1 MFIIDYEEK
10 GYNISGYD
18 ESGYEGSGYDE
29 SGYEELELNTNHT
42 EINNKPIDNSK
53 LYIILLISI
62 GVICC
67 FPIFAGFM
75 NVLYNGTKNC
85 LNISVNKTKKIYYWI
100 RNYSMKICDCYP
112 KNIYMLNENNI
123 VELNN
128 KFVDNNTCSI
138 CIDEINKKKI
148 TLKKCNHT
156 FHKNCILQW
165 IRSNYE
171 NNIIPCCP
179 VCRNNIYDN
188 EDLYTILNKLH
199 DYNII
204 SIPDN
209 SNNNYSISIDYS
221 SDSSTY
227 SDYA

>member
-1 MFIIDYEEK
+1 MFIIYYEKKE
-10 GYNISGYD
+10 YNIN
-18 ESGYEGSGYDE
+18 GYDE

-42 EINNKPIDNSK
+42 EINNKQINNLK
-53 LYIILLISI
+53 LYIIILISI

-67 FPIFAGFM
+67 FLLCVGFKK
-75 NVLYNGTKNC
+75 VLYNGTKNC
-85 LNISVNKTKKIYYWI
+85 LNISVNKTKKLYYWI

-112 KNIYMLNENNI
+112 KNIYMLDENNI

-138 CIDEINKKKI
+138 CIDKINKDKI
-148 TLKKCNHT
+148 TLKCNHT
-156 FHKNCILQW
+156 FHKKCIFEW
-165 IRSNYE
+165 INTNYE
-171 NNIIPCCP
+171 NNNIPCCP
-179 VCRNNIYDN
+179 VCRNYIYDN
-188 EDLYTILNKLH
+188 EDFYTILNKLQ

-209 SNNNYSISIDYS
+209 SNNNDGNSRDYS

-227 SDYA
+227 SDYD

>member
-18 ESGYEGSGYDE
+18 ESGYEGSVYDE

-42 EINNKPIDNSK
+42 EINNKPIDNLK

-62 GVICC
+62 ILISICVKCC
-67 FPIFAGFM
+67 FPILADFM
-75 NVLYNGTKNC
+75 NVLYNGTKKC

-112 KNIYMLNENNI
+112 KNIYMLDENNI

-138 CIDEINKKKI
+138 CIDEINKNKI
-148 TLKKCNHT
+148 TLKNCNHT
-156 FHKNCILQW
+156 FHKKCIDSWLKKN
-165 IRSNYE
+165 SS
-171 NNIIPCCP
+171 CP
-179 VCRNNIYDN
+179 ICRQEYLPPQD
-188 EDLYTILNKLH
+188 
-199 DYNII
+199 
-204 SIPDN
+204 
-209 SNNNYSISIDYS
+209 
-221 SDSSTY
+221 
-227 SDYA
+227 